1 MNKRD
6 RQTRSGLLLL
16 KFLQESVST
25 SAGESNID
33 FSQQNNIDSLGL
45 NEDPDDATPVGSIG
59 TTRVQPYR
67 KPITSR
73 KKNTEDAGYSVD
85 KMLVDSVNN
94 VSEVCSKMI
103 GNEKE
108 GNRAEK
114 EVLEDAD
121 TLFCKS
127 LITTIQNLPPRKN
140 RQAKIKLQQVLYEI
154 KFDDV

>member
-1 MNKRD
+1 MSKCKHYDILN
-6 RQTRSGLLLL
+6 
-16 KFLQESVST
+16 FLQESVST

-33 FSQQNNIDSLGL
+33 FTQQNNIDSLGL

-67 KPITSR
+67 KSITSR

-85 KMLVDSVNN
+85 KI
-94 VSEVCSKMI
+94 VSAVCSKMI

-108 GNRAEK
+108 GNRTEK
-114 EVLEDAD
+114 EALEDAD

-127 LITTIQNLPPRKN
+127 LISTLQNLPPRKN

-154 KFDDV
+154 EFDDV